1 MSDICART
9 CVCCCNIQ
17 QRNHAKKNIP
27 HHAIVTPRCVL
38 YDPGRQHVRYGATI
52 LPLRGVS
59 SGNVF
64 LEAAV
69 KVFTTKNEH
78 VPHMPHTWRPR
89 RSIVSSGLGRCDHE
103 KKIFSDFNDFALVQ
117 TVWPH
122 EHNRGGPGPQFRRVG
137 VPLMSR
143 TDAHTRD
150 RLQVGVCPILLSKE
164 LRCS

>member
-17 QRNHAKKNIP
+17 QRNRAKKNVP

-89 RSIVSSGLGRCDHE
+89 RSIVSSGVGRCDHE
-103 KKIFSDFNDFALVQ
+103 KKSSPISTILHWSRQFGPTNTTAEVRGRNSAALGYLPCHARTRFN
-117 TVWPH
+117 
-122 EHNRGGPGPQFRRVG
+122 
-137 VPLMSR
+137 
-143 TDAHTRD
+143 
-150 RLQVGVCPILLSKE
+150 LQVGVCPILLSKE